1 MGVKMSKKERN
12 FLFCG
17 CVFAGLLGGGFKA
30 FLGFTPNVNAVIA
43 LTIASFAFNVAF
55 MVALLIAP
63 VKRVLWDTQD
73 AYFITRLRR
82 LCNLLETSALTALA
96 LGIILALTPQTIV
109 NGLAWTS
116 AFVVWFN
123 AYKTLGALS
132 NCIQYPTNPY

>member
-1 MGVKMSKKERN
+1 MHKKERN

-17 CVFAGLLGGGFKA
+17 CISAGLLGGVFKA
-30 FLGFTPNVNAVIA
+30 FFGFTPNVNAVIA

-73 AYFITRLRR
+73 DYFITRLRR
-82 LCNLLETSALTALA
+82 LCNLLETSALSALA
-96 LGIILALTPQTIV
+96 LCIVLALAPQTFV
-109 NGLAWTS
+109 HDVSWTTT
-116 AFVVWFN
+116 FVIWFN

>member
-1 MGVKMSKKERN
+1 MSKKERK

-17 CVFAGLLGGGFKA
+17 CVASGLLGGVFEAFFGFM
-30 FLGFTPNVNAVIA
+30 PNVSAIIS
-43 LTIASFAFNVAF
+43 LTLASFAFKVAF

-73 AYFITRLRR
+73 SYFITRLRR
-82 LCNLLETSALTALA
+82 LCNLLEISALTSLGLCIVLSLA
-96 LGIILALTPQTIV
+96 PQTIA

>member
-1 MGVKMSKKERN
+1 MSKKERN

-30 FLGFTPNVNAVIA
+30 FLGYTPNVNAVIA
-43 LTIASFAFNVAF
+43 LTIASFMFNVAF

-73 AYFITRLRR
+73 DYFITRLRR
-82 LCNLLETSALTALA
+82 LCNMLETSALTALA
-96 LGIILALTPQTIV
+96 LCIALTFTPQTFV
-109 NGLAWTS
+109 HGLAWTTV
-116 AFVVWFN
+116 FVIWFN
-123 AYKTLGALS
+123 AYKTFSALS

>member
-1 MGVKMSKKERN
+1 MSKKERKV
-12 FLFCG
+12 LFGG
-17 CVFAGLLGGGFKA
+17 CVIAGLLGGVFKT
-30 FLGFTPNVNAVIA
+30 FFGFTPNVGAIIA
-43 LTIASFAFNVAF
+43 LTIASFAFSVAF

-73 AYFITRLRR
+73 TYFITRLRR

-96 LGIILALTPQTIV
+96 LCIVLALAPQTFAYS
-109 NGLAWTS
+109 LAWTS

>member
-1 MGVKMSKKERN
+1 MSKKEQR

-17 CVFAGLLGGGFKA
+17 CVLAGFFGGGLKT
-30 FLGFTPNVNAVIA
+30 FLGYTPNVNAVIA

-73 AYFITRLRR
+73 DYFITRLRR
-82 LCNLLETSALTALA
+82 LCNLLETSALSALA
-96 LGIILALTPQTIV
+96 SSIVLALAPQAFAH
-109 NGLAWTS
+109 GLSWTT
-116 AFVVWFN
+116 AFVIWFN

>member
-1 MGVKMSKKERN
+1 MNKKECN

-17 CVFAGLLGGGFKA
+17 CIFAGLFGGVFKA
-30 FLGFTPNVNAVIA
+30 FFGFTPNVNTVIA

-82 LCNLLETSALTALA
+82 LCNLLETSALTSLA
-96 LGIILALTPQTIV
+96 LCLVLALTPQTFV
-109 NGLAWTS
+109 YSLAWTS
-116 AFVVWFN
+116 AFVVWFD
-123 AYKTLGALS
+123 AYKTLSALS

>member
-1 MGVKMSKKERN
+1 MSKKERK
-12 FLFCG
+12 FLFWG
-17 CVFAGLLGGGFKA
+17 CVIAGLLGGIFEA
-30 FLGFTPNVNAVIA
+30 FFGFTPNVNAVIA
-43 LTIASFAFNVAF
+43 LTIASLAFNVAF

-63 VKRVLWDTQD
+63 VKRVLWDAQD

-96 LGIILALTPQTIV
+96 LCIVLALTPQTIV
-109 NGLAWTS
+109 HGLAWTS